1 MNPALIFTQHGL
13 KQPDKIVLSVFDEKN
28 YRSAEI
34 KSHFAYAALGFVFL
48 VILLLVLFSSHPL
61 GVPVFLVS
69 TSAHRMLFLI
79 CIVILCINMFI
90 VQ

>member
-1 MNPALIFTQHGL
+1 MNPALVFTQHGL
-13 KQPDKIVLSVFDEKN
+13 KQPDKIFLSVFDEKN
-28 YRSAEI
+28 YRSAER

-48 VILLLVLFSSHPL
+48 VVLLLVLFSSHLL
-61 GVPVFLVS
+61 GVPVFLDS

-79 CIVILCINMFI
+79 CIVILCRDTFI